1 MNEISLLY
9 TTARPHL
16 IEDVVDRWRTTANS
30 TDSFEFV
37 VVTDV
42 PVEFK
47 SDHARLLVN
56 DGPRNCVTGWNLAAA
71 KASNDILI
79 QVSDDLYPPKDWD
92 KRIVA
97 AVSRLAG
104 ENPNVVIN
112 ALDERKCQLGVFHP
126 ILTRGAY
133 LRAGYLYPPD
143 FESMF
148 CDNWF
153 SLYHA
158 MHSHMVVSRDVFW
171 SHRHRTTHN
180 VQIDDV
186 TRRHEAKERYE
197 KGRETLIRLAAEQG
211 LVSIRGLTLPVCEI

>member
-9 TTARPHL
+9 TTARLQL
-16 IEDVVDRWRTTANS
+16 IENVVDRWRATAAS
-30 TDSFEFV
+30 TNSFEII
-37 VVTDV
+37 VVTDE
-42 PVEFK
+42 PVAFR
-47 SDHARLLVN
+47 SGQAQFFVN
-56 DGPRNCVTGWNLAAA
+56 EGPRNCVAGWNLAAA
-71 KASNDILI
+71 KARNDILI
-79 QVSDDLYPPKDWD
+79 QVSDDLYPPRDWD

-97 AVSRLAG
+97 AVSRLVR

-153 SLYHA
+153 SIYHA

-211 LVSIRGLTLPVCEI
+211 LVTIQGLKLPVCEL